1 LLERGVFAIINEAD
15 IPKDTRIFNSR
26 FVDEIKNSGTADA
39 YEKSRLV
46 VQAYDDQDKSLIL
59 TQSPTIQRV
68 SQRIILALAP
78 TLMNNKDLALYSRDI
93 TQAYTQSLT
102 TLNRDFFIRP
112 PSDLGLQPG
121 SILKVLKPL
130 YGIPEAGNHWFNT
143 YHQYHT
149 HDLKLTQS
157 TYDPCLLFADSD
169 VGFAI
174 FGLQTD
180 DTLFLADTKFAIHEE
195 KGLQKAKFMAK
206 KREKLTHFSPLLF
219 NGGKVKLEPD
229 NAITLTQERQCR
241 NLGLV
246 KVKSVDLTSSR
257 GKIRTAVTPKDQFVA
272 QRARGSYI
280 ASVCQPEATFDLSF
294 AAQVINPNKEDAKH
308 LNKRLQWQI
317 DNPTRGL
324 RFVPLDQDSLQLIV
338 FTDASFAGNKDLSS
352 QIGFV
357 IVLADTNNRANILH
371 WSSIKCKRITRSVL
385 AAELYAMAHSF
396 DKGMVIKT
404 TIEKILGKSI
414 PLIVCTD
421 SKSLYD
427 CLVKLGTTNEKR
439 LMIDLLCLR
448 QSYERREITEVKWID
463 GNTNPADAM
472 TKGKPCSALKA
483 LLDTNRIDLKVTE
496 WVERAEKG
504 METTKE
510 RVPSV

>member
-1 LLERGVFAIINEAD
+1 MESRHKEINGLLERGVFAIVNEAD
-15 IPKDTRIFNSR
+15 ISQDIRIFNSR
-26 FVDEIKNSGTADA
+26 FVDEIKNSGTNEA

-46 VQAYDDQDKSLIL
+46 VQAYDDQNKSTIL

-68 SQRIILALAP
+68 SQRIILALAAI
-78 TLMNNKDLALYSRDI
+78 LMKSKNLTLYSRDI
-93 TQAYTQSLT
+93 TQAYIQSLT

-112 PSDLGLQPG
+112 PPELDLQPG
-121 SILKVLKPL
+121 SILRVLKPL

-143 YHQYHT
+143 YHRYHT
-149 HDLKLTQS
+149 DNLGLTQS
-157 TYDPCLLFADSD
+157 TFDPCLLFTDSLK
-169 VGFAI
+169 GFAI
-174 FGLQTD
+174 VGLQTD
-180 DTLFLADTKFAIHEE
+180 DTLILADTKFATHEE
-195 KGLQKAKFMAK
+195 KELQKIKFMAK
-206 KREKLTHFSPLLF
+206 NREKLTHLSALSF
-219 NGGKVKLEPD
+219 NGSKVKLEPD
-229 NAITLTQERQCR
+229 NTITLTQERQCH
-241 NLGLV
+241 NLNLV
-246 KVKSVDLTSSR
+246 NVKPIDLTSSR
-257 GKIRTAVTPKDQFVA
+257 GKVRTAVTPKDQFVA

-280 ASVCQPEATFDLSF
+280 ASVCQPEAAFDLSF
-294 AAQVINPNKEDAKH
+294 AAQVINPNEEDAKH

-324 RFVPLDQDSLQLIV
+324 RFVPLDLDSLQLIV
-338 FTDASFAGNKDLSS
+338 FTDASFANNKDLSS
-352 QIGFV
+352 QIGFI
-357 IVLADTNNRANILH
+357 IVLADKNNQANILH

-404 TIEKILGKSI
+404 TIEKILNKSI

-448 QSYERREITEVKWID
+448 QSYERREIAEVKWID

-472 TKGKPCSALKA
+472 TKGKPCNALKTF
-483 LLDTNRIDLKVTE
+483 LDMNTIDLKVTE
-496 WVERAEKG
+496 WVERAG
-504 METTKE
+504 
-510 RVPSV
+510 